1 MKPATRLTL
10 AAIWLAL
17 LVGAALLVSQRLQ
30 LSGDLRKFMPSAETP
45 EQKLLLDELGE
56 GPGSRLLLLELT
68 GADPETL
75 AERSR
80 SIADALRGDPRF
92 VLVANG
98 GDDGLDAIP
107 ERLRPYRYLLSPTLD
122 TQRFDAD
129 FLRDELQAR
138 VQDLGSPAAG
148 LLEPLLPSDPT
159 LETLRVAEALQP
171 GAAPQRLHG
180 VWFDKAGQAALLAI
194 ETRSAGFDPTGQADA
209 VGAIEAAVRTA
220 ITDTGG
226 NASARTHLLT
236 GPGAFSV
243 EIGGRT
249 QGEAEMIGTV
259 DTIGLILL
267 LLIAYRSWRTPLFG
281 VLPLASA
288 GLAGLGAVAVLFEG
302 VHGITIA
309 FGFTL
314 IGVVQDYPIHLFS
327 HQRAGIS
334 PWANARAIWPTLAT
348 GVASTCIAY
357 VTFLFSGVDG
367 LQQLAVFTITGLGV
381 AALST
386 RFLLPALI
394 DPDPR
399 DPADSPR
406 MARLWGFFDRFP
418 RPRAWML
425 ATLAL
430 ACVAVAAFAP
440 GAFWQNDLSKLTPVP
455 EAALAEDGRLRGE
468 LGAPDVRYLLA
479 VRGDSADAALQ
490 ALETLH
496 PALDAQVQA
505 GAIAGYD
512 SAARTLPSAA
522 TQRRRQAALP
532 DADTLRAALDAAVA
546 DTPFRSDAFEDFLAD
561 VETARNAAPLT
572 VADFAGTPLATRLA
586 GQIILRESGV
596 REDGGATALV
606 TLTGLR
612 DADSFAQALAATPA
626 GARAKLMDLKGASES
641 LVAAYRERVLAA
653 LGIAALLLAA
663 TVWLALRTPRRLLR
677 VLLPMALT
685 TLIILAV
692 LRGAGVELTLFH
704 LVALILAAGL
714 GLDYALFFDHAGDDR
729 ADQLR
734 TLHALI
740 VCSLMTLLVFSLLA
754 LSSIPVLR
762 AIGSTVTIGVIGNFV
777 LALLVSRHAVG
788 GSTAPAG
795 GPSGP
800 NREHRVGG
808 PSGPNPHARNRDG
821 VDGVGAEAP
830 PTAPPTAPPA
840 APPAAP
846 STAPPAGSSA
856 LPASADSLHPRGTP

>member
-17 LVGAALLVSQRLQ
+17 LVGAAFLISQRLQ

-75 AERSR
+75 AARSQA
-80 SIADALRGDPRF
+80 IAAALREDPRF

-122 TQRFDAD
+122 TQRLDAD
-129 FLRDELQAR
+129 FLRGELQAR

-194 ETRSAGFDPTGQADA
+194 ETQAAGFDPTGQAEA
-209 VGAIEAAVRTA
+209 VGAIETAVATAVR
-220 ITDTGG
+220 DTGG
-226 NASARTHLLT
+226 DASARTHLLT

-288 GLAGLGAVAVLFEG
+288 GLAGLGAVALLFEG
-302 VHGITIA
+302 VHGITVA

-386 RFLLPALI
+386 RLLLPALI

-406 MARLWGFFDRFP
+406 MARLWGFFDRVP

-425 ATLAL
+425 AALAL

-479 VRGDSADAALQ
+479 VRGDSADDALQ
-490 ALETLH
+490 ALEALH
-496 PALDAQVQA
+496 PTLDAQVQA
-505 GAIAGYD
+505 GAITGYD

-522 TQRRRQAALP
+522 IQRRRQAALP
-532 DADTLRAALDAAVA
+532 DADALRAALDAAVA

-561 VETARNAAPLT
+561 VDRARSAPPLT
-572 VADFAGTPLATRLA
+572 VADFDGTPLATRLA
-586 GQIILRESGV
+586 GQVILRD
-596 REDGGATALV
+596 DGGATALV

-612 DADSFAQALAATPA
+612 DAETFAQALAATPA
-626 GARAKLMDLKGASES
+626 GARAELMDLKGASES

-663 TVWLALRTPRRLLR
+663 TVWVALRTPRRVLR

-740 VCSLMTLLVFSLLA
+740 VCSLMTVLVFSLLA

-777 LALLVSRHAVG
+777 LALLVSRHVARHAVG
-788 GSTAPAG
+788 DATSSTT
-795 GPSGP
+795 
-800 NREHRVGG
+800 E
-808 PSGPNPHARNRDG
+808 
-821 VDGVGAEAP
+821 
-830 PTAPPTAPPA
+830 PTA
-840 APPAAP
+840 
-846 STAPPAGSSA
+846 
-856 LPASADSLHPRGTP
+856 